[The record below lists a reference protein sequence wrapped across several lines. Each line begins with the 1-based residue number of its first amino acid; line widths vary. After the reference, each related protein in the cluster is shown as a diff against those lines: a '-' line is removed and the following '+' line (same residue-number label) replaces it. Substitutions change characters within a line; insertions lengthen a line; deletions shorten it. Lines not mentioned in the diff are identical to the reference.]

1 MFEGVEFLNR
11 YFFWLFSTFPVLI
24 AWYIYKHKKQAVEL
38 KVSSV
43 KGFKL
48 EKSML
53 SYFKLAFTV
62 YFAF

>member
-1 MFEGVEFLNR
+1 MFDGVEFLNS
-11 YFFWLFSTFPVLI
+11 YFFWLFITFPVLI

-53 SYFKLAFTV
+53 S
-62 YFAF
+62 